1 MVKKFSCIRSKFVKV
16 AATCLLIIFYFSGCS
31 KTDYRTGLAAI
42 NAANDKITGSSGRDL
57 LTSVNFR
64 QMNIEIQYMT
74 GFAPDVA
81 SLNNL
86 TTFLNSLIN
95 KPGGIAISQ
104 KEIPAGNKASYTIND
119 IAGIEQ
125 KNRTSFTSANQLGVY
140 VLITDGAYSD
150 ASALGVA
157 YRNTSL
163 CLFGKTIFDNSSSIG
178 QLSRT
183 QLESA
188 VAEHEFGHLLGLVD
202 LGTPMLTNH
211 KDDGHGRHCNVKN
224 CLMYYATET
233 SDFFGLVVTGNIPAL
248 DAQCLAD
255 LHANGGK

>member
-1 MVKKFSCIRSKFVKV
+1 MRLKFVV
-16 AATCLLIIFYFSGCS
+16 ELVTCLSINFFFSGCS
-31 KTDYRTGLAAI
+31 KTDYSTGLAPI

-57 LTSVNFR
+57 LTSANFN
-64 QMNIEIQYMT
+64 QLNIEMQYMT
-74 GFAPDVA
+74 GFAPDAA

-86 TTFLNSLIN
+86 TSFLNSLLN
-95 KPGGIAISQ
+95 KPGGISIFQ

-125 KNRTSFTSANQLGVY
+125 KNRTSFNSGNQLSVY

-150 ASALGVA
+150 PSALGVA

-183 QLESA
+183 RLEST

-202 LGTPMLTNH
+202 LGNPMVTNH
-211 KDDGHGRHCNVKN
+211 KDDAHGKHCNVKN
-224 CLMYYATET
+224 CLMYYAAET
-233 SDFFGLVVTGNIPAL
+233 SDIFGLLVTGNIPTL

>member
-1 MVKKFSCIRSKFVKV
+1 MRLKFVLV
-16 AATCLLIIFYFSGCS
+16 PVTWVLISFFFSGCS

-42 NAANDKITGSSGRDL
+42 NAANDKITGSSARDL
-57 LTSVNFR
+57 LTSVSFN
-64 QMNIEIQYMT
+64 QLNIEIQYMT

-86 TTFLNSLIN
+86 AAFLNSLIN
-95 KPGGIAISQ
+95 KPGGIVISQ

-119 IAGIEQ
+119 IAGLEQ
-125 KNRTSFTSANQLGVY
+125 KNRTSFTSGSQVSVY
-140 VLITDGAYSD
+140 VLITDGVYTDPSV
-150 ASALGVA
+150 LGVA

-211 KDDGHGRHCNVKN
+211 KDDAHGRHCNVKN

-233 SDFFGLVVTGNIPAL
+233 SDIFGLLVSGNIPAL